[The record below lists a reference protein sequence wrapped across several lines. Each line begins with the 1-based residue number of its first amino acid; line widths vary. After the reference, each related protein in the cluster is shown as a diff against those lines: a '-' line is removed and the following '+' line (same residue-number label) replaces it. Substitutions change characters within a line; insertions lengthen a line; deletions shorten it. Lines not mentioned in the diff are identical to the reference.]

1 MDSLLETVM
10 LVAEVGSLP
19 LFLLKDP
26 KHLHTSSETK
36 SLTCFCQFQELKANP
51 DRSAQGTV
59 IESCL
64 DKTKGVLATLL
75 VQNGTLKKGD
85 VVLCG
90 EAYGK
95 VSVTSNFYFPW
106 QFFL

>member
-1 MDSLLETVM
+1 M
-10 LVAEVGSLP
+10 
-19 LFLLKDP
+19 
-26 KHLHTSSETK
+26 
-36 SLTCFCQFQELKANP
+36 KANP
-51 DRSAQGTV
+51 NRSAKGTI

-95 VSVTSNFYFPW
+95 VSDV
-106 QFFL
+106 